1 MGLYILTSFLIQLRY
16 LFILVSPNSN
26 LSSTYWCKAVY
37 IHPTG
42 CRRHPWTCSSSC
54 RERLTLPSLWE
65 VSKSG
70 SENMATRQRT
80 IFILL
85 FCLCTVPGET
95 LPFLFVVGPAKS
107 SSFSYCH
114 QIAQTPN
121 ETSWLLL
128 GLVCFIFC
136 GAQFELS
143 SLFHLGAAD
152 SGYTLAI
159 GNTPTSSP
167 GLASVERCTSRSA
180 GTIAF
185 SQANIADCFVFL

>member
-1 MGLYILTSFLIQLRY
+1 MFGCLLFLRCSYISLCCTYRMGLYILTSFLIQLGY

-70 SENMATRQRT
+70 SENMATRQGT

-85 FCLCTVPGET
+85 FCLCIVPGET

-114 QIAQTPN
+114 QIAQTRN

-136 GAQFELS
+136 GSQFELS
-143 SLFHLGAAD
+143 CVSLR
-152 SGYTLAI
+152 
-159 GNTPTSSP
+159 SSWQWVHTCHWEHP
-167 GLASVERCTSRSA
+167 N
-180 GTIAF
+180 
-185 SQANIADCFVFL
+185 Q